1 MWPVHRPSIFSRG
14 FIDRSRADV
23 FEKNEK
29 KNNTTSVF
37 RLENM
42 RRNSHRKIHL
52 FSRKFKT
59 HSYISLKTITA
70 YI

>member
-29 KNNTTSVF
+29 KNKMLVY

-59 HSYISLKTITA
+59 HSYIFLKTITA
-70 YI
+70 

>member
-29 KNNTTSVF
+29 KNKTLVY